1 MRIPE
6 LVAHR
11 GYPRHYPENTLPAIE
26 AALKAGARHIEIDVQ
41 TSADHIPVLF
51 HDATLE
57 RLCGVQGRIR
67 DAELADLSA
76 LRASHPGRFGSAFA
90 DVSIP
95 TLSAV
100 VGLLEAWPGTTLYV
114 EIKSEALL
122 HSGIDETYWRCAGI
136 LEPITDRAVLI
147 SFDCA
152 FLLAARRHGWP
163 RLGGVVERWVE
174 RDQAQLIAAAPQT
187 LFADIAHVPATGT
200 LSWRDAR
207 IAVYEVADPALALAL
222 AARGVDLVETFAI
235 GEMRTALE
243 MLAHA

>member
-26 AALKAGARHIEIDVQ
+26 AALRSGARYIEIDVQ

-57 RLCGVQGRIR
+57 RLCGVNGRIR

-100 VGLLEAWPGTTLYV
+100 VGLLEAWPETTLFV
-114 EIKSEALL
+114 EIKSEALQ
-122 HSGIDETYWRCAGI
+122 HSGFDETYWRCAAI
-136 LEPITDRAVLI
+136 LEPIADRAVLI
-147 SFDCA
+147 SFDCD
-152 FLLAARRHGWP
+152 FLLAARRRGWP
-163 RLGGVVERWVE
+163 LIGGVVERWAE
-174 RDQAQLIAAAPQT
+174 RDQPQLIDAAPQY
-187 LFADIAHVPATGT
+187 LFADIEHVPATGV
-200 LSWRDAR
+200 LRWRDACLV
-207 IAVYEVADPALALAL
+207 VYEVADPAVALAL
-222 AARGVDLVETFAI
+222 AARGVDLVETFEI
-235 GEMRTALE
+235 GEMRTALDA
-243 MLAHA
+243 LTHA